1 MLLYPYFVN
10 ILNILDI
17 LNDGIL
23 NKIIFYIKDHIIQTL
38 FTNPIIQNYWSSPSP
53 RRGKLPTPPLPR
65 RGGVGKTPYPS
76 SPPLWG
82 RGCCCISYL
91 GRGGNTPT
99 PLGRQLGGGGV
110 GNSPYPSSPLL

>member
-53 RRGKLPTPPLPR
+53 LPFGVRGKLPTPPLPR
-65 RGGVGKTPYPS
+65 
-76 SPPLWG
+76 
-82 RGCCCISYL
+82 
-91 GRGGNTPT
+91 
-99 PLGRQLGGGGV
+99 GGGV
-110 GNSPYPSSPLL
+110 GNTPYPSLPKGVLLHIIFGQGRQHPYPFGEGRRRGKGGVRGIKKKKKK